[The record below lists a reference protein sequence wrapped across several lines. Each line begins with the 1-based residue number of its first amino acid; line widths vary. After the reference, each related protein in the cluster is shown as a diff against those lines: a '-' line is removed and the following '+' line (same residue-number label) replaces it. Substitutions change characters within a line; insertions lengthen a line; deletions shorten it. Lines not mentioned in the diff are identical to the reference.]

1 MRHQV
6 LNGTTEAWMP
16 IRSTV
21 PIPFLEFFQ
30 GTNMYQLIFVVKH
43 HLYTMYI
50 PCIYHVYTIYIP
62 FIYHLYT
69 QHWPE
74 DARSAAKILLKVHTQ
89 TVACGGHS
97 VVKGPHLR

>member
-30 GTNMYQLIFVVKH
+30 GTNMYQLIFVVQH
-43 HLYTMYI
+43 HVYTMYI
-50 PCIYHVYTIYIP
+50 PYLYTIYIP
-62 FIYHLYT
+62 NTGHF
-69 QHWPE
+69 
-74 DARSAAKILLKVHTQ
+74 RAAKILLKVHTQ
-89 TVACGGHS
+89 SVACGGHS
-97 VVKGPHLR
+97 VVKDGLKSLDEQ